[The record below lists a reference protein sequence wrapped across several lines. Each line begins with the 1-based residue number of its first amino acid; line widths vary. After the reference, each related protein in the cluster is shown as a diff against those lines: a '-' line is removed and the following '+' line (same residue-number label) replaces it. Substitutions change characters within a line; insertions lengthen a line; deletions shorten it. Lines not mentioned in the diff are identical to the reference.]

1 MLFVMIEDYTMQT
14 RDRLFERFEHYQ
26 RPGGVKILGHY
37 QLLGQQRIVIVA
49 EAESEE
55 ALARITA
62 PWTDLVSIQIFP
74 AMAFSDYYKIAH
86 LDRKASTPLTTA
98 GQEAGQE

>member
-1 MLFVMIEDYTMQT
+1 MLFVMIEDYTMDT
-14 RDRLFERFEHYQ
+14 RDRLFERFERYT
-26 RPGGVKILGHY
+26 RPEGVKILGHY

-55 ALARITA
+55 ALARVTA

-74 AMAFSDYYKIAH
+74 AMAFTDYYRIAY
-86 LDRKASTPLTTA
+86 LSRRPPASP
-98 GQEAGQE
+98 EAEGRR